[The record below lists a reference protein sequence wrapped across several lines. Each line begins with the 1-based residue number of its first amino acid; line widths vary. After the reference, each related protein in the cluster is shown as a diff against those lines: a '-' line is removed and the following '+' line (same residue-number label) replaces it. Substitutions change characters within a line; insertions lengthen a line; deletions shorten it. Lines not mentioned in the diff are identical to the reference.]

1 MKDDSLQ
8 KKQIKYYIYIVL
20 STLDIVVG
28 TFCGAK
34 LGMNL
39 LINSFNKQPAGF
51 NSSFTNQT
59 PVFSMFLMNALYF
72 IGVMVCVVA
81 FPILT
86 KKRQAL
92 RDEVEYDENG
102 VSRKHGS
109 FSQLSKAEREAIEQQ
124 KMMDAERI
132 LPSTFVKSATHIG
145 SETPERDLQKLIG
158 LKEVKDEVNKMCAR
172 MEFAHEAN
180 ERRKKDK
187 TANASSGM
195 SLTSMNML
203 MLGNPGTGKTTVA
216 RIMAAFLYK
225 YGYVKKNQS
234 IEVDGN
240 FFNGLS
246 AGESSKRTE
255 ALIRAARGGVLFI
268 DEAYALLT
276 GGQEVIATLVKAM
289 EDYRDDTVF
298 IFAGYEREMKDFIE
312 SNSGIQSRVKYMLHF
327 KDYTDRELLDI
338 FELMAHEAG
347 FCVTPEILEKVSEE
361 LGQER
366 MKPFFG
372 NARNVRNLLDKI
384 IDNHAVNFKRN
395 KDIVNESTRY
405 YLLGGDL

>member
-1 MKDDSLQ
+1 MKDSNLQ
-8 KKQIKYYIYIVL
+8 KKQFQYYLYIGL
-20 STLDIVVG
+20 SVLDIVIG
-28 TFCGAK
+28 MICGIR

-39 LINSFNKQPAGF
+39 LAESFGKHATGF
-51 NSSFTNQT
+51 NTPGIHQGFTL
-59 PVFSMFLMNALYF
+59 PSVFINALYLVGL
-72 IGVMVCVVA
+72 IICIIA
-81 FPILT
+81 FPVLT
-86 KKRQAL
+86 QKRQAL

-102 VSRKHGS
+102 VSRKKGS

-132 LPSTFVKSATHIG
+132 LPSSFIKSATHIG
-145 SETPERDLQKLIG
+145 SETPEKDLRKLIG
-158 LKEVKDEVNKMCAR
+158 LKEVKDEVDKMCAR

-180 ERRKKDK
+180 ERRKKEGDFEQQ
-187 TANASSGM
+187 M

-203 MLGNPGTGKTTVA
+203 MLGNPGTGKTTMA

-225 YGYVKKNQS
+225 YGYIKKNQS

-246 AGESSKRTE
+246 AGESSKRTT

-298 IFAGYEREMKDFIE
+298 IFAGYEREMKNFIE
-312 SNSGIQSRVKYMLHF
+312 SNSGIQSRVKYTLHF

-347 FCVTPEILEKVSEE
+347 FCVTSAILEKVSEE
-361 LGQER
+361 LGRER
-366 MKPFFG
+366 MEPFFG

-384 IDNHAVNFKRN
+384 IDNHAVNFKQN
-395 KDIVNESTRY
+395 KGEIAEEARY
-405 YLLGGDL
+405 YLLGSDL